1 MEVFTPKE
9 VAEQL
14 GISVRAVQKRCSKYK
29 VKRKNNQYQISA
41 ELLQNWKDELEDK
54 RTEDEPVRELN
65 EQVRELKE
73 KVRLL
78 NEDLTNSN
86 AKFQIKELSVKG
98 LKNKLADEQEK
109 VKFLNEDVK
118 KLTELLKIKDNEIS
132 GLKDELKQYNVKPN
146 ERIEVFTNEEYQLFE
161 QRLREW
167 YSLQKDIEHKDEL
180 FNSEKKSLS
189 ELVEHYKNQF
199 EYQKEQSTRILD
211 MHQKLIDTIEKQN
224 IITLQRNA
232 IEAIEK
238 EVIYKEN
245 WKTKK

>member
-1 MEVFTPKE
+1 MKIYTPKE
-9 VAEQL
+9 AAEVL
-14 GISVRAVQKRCSKYK
+14 NITERSVQRKCQQEK
-29 VKRKNNQYQISA
+29 VHRKNNRYQITA
-41 ELLQNWKDELEDK
+41 EVLENWKEKQKQKPKSKKEQVKELNDEL
-54 RTEDEPVRELN
+54 
-65 EQVRELKE
+65 Q
-73 KVRLL
+73 
-78 NEDLTNSN
+78 
-86 AKFQIKELSVKG
+86 
-98 LKNKLADEQEK
+98 
-109 VKFLNEDVK
+109 
-118 KLTELLKIKDNEIS
+118 KLTELLKIKDDEIS

-146 ERIEVFTNEEYQLFE
+146 ERIEVFTNEEYMLFE

-238 EVIYKEN
+238 EVIHKEN
-245 WKTKK
+245 WKPKK

>member
-1 MEVFTPKE
+1 MKIYTPKE
-9 VAEQL
+9 AAEVL
-14 GISVRAVQKRCSKYK
+14 NITERSVQRKCKQNKIH
-29 VKRKNNQYQISA
+29 RKNNRYQITA
-41 ELLQNWKDELEDK
+41 EVLENWKEKQKQKPKSKKEQVKELNDEL
-54 RTEDEPVRELN
+54 
-65 EQVRELKE
+65 Q
-73 KVRLL
+73 
-78 NEDLTNSN
+78 
-86 AKFQIKELSVKG
+86 
-98 LKNKLADEQEK
+98 
-109 VKFLNEDVK
+109 
-118 KLTELLKIKDNEIS
+118 KLTELLKIKDDEIS

-146 ERIEVFTNEEYQLFE
+146 ERIEVFTNEEYMLFE

-245 WKTKK
+245 WKPKK